1 MGPVQ
6 GARRLILARHGQSAF
21 NAQNRFTGWRDC
33 ALPPQ
38 GEAEAG
44 GLARQLQAANLDV
57 HYVFSSTL
65 QRTVRSAKIIV
76 ADLGGGADLRSVEA
90 LNERDYGELTG
101 LDKAQAV
108 ARWGADQVREWRRS
122 YALAPPGG
130 ESLRDTVARVVP
142 YYLREILPVVLGGA
156 NVLVVAHGNSLRA
169 LVSALE
175 GLTPLQVE
183 ALEIAI
189 GELRAY
195 EVAIDARVQPLPL

>member
-1 MGPVQ
+1 M
-6 GARRLILARHGQSAF
+6 
-21 NAQNRFTGWRDC
+21 
-33 ALPPQ
+33 
-38 GEAEAG
+38 
-44 GLARQLQAANLDV
+44 
-57 HYVFSSTL
+57 FSSTL

>member
-1 MGPVQ
+1 M
-6 GARRLILARHGQSAF
+6 
-21 NAQNRFTGWRDC
+21 
-33 ALPPQ
+33 
-38 GEAEAG
+38 
-44 GLARQLQAANLDV
+44 
-57 HYVFSSTL
+57 
-65 QRTVRSAKIIV
+65 
-76 ADLGGGADLRSVEA
+76 
-90 LNERDYGELTG
+90 
-101 LDKAQAV
+101 
-108 ARWGADQVREWRRS
+108 GADQVREWRRS